1 MRHKRRILILYSLYF
16 IGIYVIF
23 KVCFSQNDHEKL
35 QNPDC
40 TQKPFPA
47 VNLSQTLHSLDK
59 KFAYVWYA
67 TDNIYLC
74 SALVAMKQLKKL
86 RKSTNMRVDYVLI
99 FSSDDFLD
107 ARSKLLEAWVANGGI
122 IQEFE
127 PLGQYL
133 KSGYYKKCLQKF
145 HAMLLFEYSRVVI
158 MDSDGIANHD
168 LGRRPF
174 DSRVLDR
181 CPPDF

>member
-1 MRHKRRILILYSLYF
+1 MRPKRHILILYSLFF

-23 KVCFSQNDHEKL
+23 KVCISQNGHQK
-35 QNPDC
+35 PDC

-74 SALVAMKQLKKL
+74 SALVAMKHLKNL
-86 RKSTNMRVDYVLI
+86 RKATNMRVDYVLI
-99 FSSDDFLD
+99 FSNDDFLD

-122 IQEFE
+122 IQDI
-127 PLGQYL
+127 
-133 KSGYYKKCLQKF
+133 SF
-145 HAMLLFEYSRVVI
+145 HSV
-158 MDSDGIANHD
+158 
-168 LGRRPF
+168 PF
-174 DSRVLDR
+174 RSVPFRFISFRSVHR
-181 CPPDF
+181 S